1 MYLIV
6 DKFSEN
12 TNHDVAK
19 WQSGSTSKK
28 EVIENLDIRL
38 KHLTNFIQH
47 SVLETKISLSNN
59 TRAFVIPY
67 FLPHVNVS
75 YRCCYT
81 NIYRESKT
89 SLLHKNYQI
98 LFLWQLCGKS

>member
-1 MYLIV
+1 MMLLNGKV
-6 DKFSEN
+6 DRQ
-12 TNHDVAK
+12 V
-19 WQSGSTSKK
+19 KK